1 LYILA
6 LKSGNMLGKIKPD
19 NQQHLFQTRLTEL
32 INLEHALVKLAG
44 ELDWSKMDLEF
55 QSLYSEQ
62 GRPSIPIRKIAGLL
76 MLKELFKES
85 DESVVER
92 WIENPYWQYFTGEDF
107 FQNKQ
112 PFDPSE
118 FVHFRKRLK
127 ENGLEF
133 ILSKTVALHPE
144 AKNEKEVQ
152 IDTTV
157 MEKNITFPTDAKLAK
172 KVIDNCTK
180 IAKREGITQRQ
191 TYKRVAKQHLRDAY
205 FGHHPKRKKKAT
217 MARKKLRTIG
227 KRVVR
232 ELERKLPQETL
243 KRYETEFSNYNKALT
258 QEKNSKDKIYSLHEP
273 QTACIAKGKAHKA
286 YEFGT
291 KVAVTRGRKTGV
303 ITSIKRFS
311 GNPHDS
317 KTLEETLV
325 QSQRVREQIGGTRP
339 EIASTDRGFRGVT
352 QVENTKIEIPKNTK
366 ESSRYKQDVARKRFR
381 ARAAIE
387 PTISHLKRNHS
398 LGLNFLKGV
407 AGDINN
413 AILSGI
419 GYNLKIRFNQIKV
432 QIALWLEFLI
442 LIFEN
447 VILVKNLKTQ
457 KVGF

>member
-1 LYILA
+1 
-6 LKSGNMLGKIKPD
+6 MLGKIKPD
-19 NQQHLFQTRLTEL
+19 IQQNLFQTRLTEL
-32 INLEHALVKLAG
+32 INLGHPLVKLSQ
-44 ELDWSKMDLEF
+44 ELDWSKMELEF
-55 QSLYSEQ
+55 EKLYSEQ
-62 GRPSIPIRKIAGLL
+62 GRPSIAIRKIAGLL
-76 MLKELFKES
+76 LLKAMFKES

-92 WIENPYWQYFTGEDF
+92 WIENPYWQFFTGEVF

-118 FVHFRKRLK
+118 FVHFRKRIK
-127 ENGLEF
+127 ESGLEF
-133 ILSKTVALHPE
+133 ILSQTVVLHPE
-144 AKNEKEVQ
+144 AKTEKEVQ

-172 KVIDNCTK
+172 KIIDNCVK
-180 IAKREGITQRQ
+180 ISEKEDINQRQ

-205 FGHHPKRKKKAT
+205 FGHHPKRKKKAA

-227 KRVVR
+227 NRVVR
-232 ELERKLPQETL
+232 ELERKLPEEIL
-243 KRYETEFSNYNKALT
+243 KQYETEFSTYKKVLS

-291 KVAVTRGRKTGV
+291 KVAVTRGRKTGI

-317 KTLEETLV
+317 KTLEESLK
-325 QSQRVREQIGGTRP
+325 QSQRVRELVGGTRP
-339 EIASTDRGFRGVT
+339 LIASTDRGFRGIT

-366 ESSRYKQDVARKRFR
+366 ENTRYKQDVARKRFK

-387 PTISHLKRNHS
+387 PTISHLKRNHA

-407 AGDINN
+407 AGDIHN
-413 AILSGI
+413 ALLSAI
-419 GYNLKIRFNQIKV
+419 GYNLKKRFNQIKE
-432 QIALWLEFLI
+432 QIVLCLKIVI
-442 LIFEN
+442 LIFSSDY
-447 VILVKNLKTQ
+447 LNLKVNTQ
-457 KVGF
+457 KRGF

>member
-1 LYILA
+1 
-6 LKSGNMLGKIKPD
+6 MLGKIKPD
-19 NQQHLFQTRLTEL
+19 FQQNLFQTRLTDL
-32 INLEHALVKLAG
+32 INLVHPLVKLAH
-44 ELDWSKMDLEF
+44 ELDWNKMELKF
-55 QSLYSEQ
+55 QKLYSDQ

-76 MLKELFKES
+76 LLKAMFKES

-92 WIENPYWQYFTGEDF
+92 WIENPYWQYFTGEIF

-118 FVHFRKRLK
+118 FVHFRKRLQ
-127 ENGLEF
+127 ESGLEF
-133 ILSKTVALHPE
+133 LLSQTVSLHPE
-144 AKNEKEVQ
+144 AKSEKEVQ

-172 KVIDNCTK
+172 KVIDNCSK
-180 IAKREGITQRQ
+180 IANEEGINQRQ

-205 FGHHPKRKKKAT
+205 FGHHPKRKKKAVA
-217 MARKKLRTIG
+217 ARKKLRTIAN
-227 KRVVR
+227 RVVR
-232 ELERKLPQETL
+232 ELERKLPESIL
-243 KRYETEFSNYNKALT
+243 KKYETEFVKYKKVLS
-258 QEKNSKDKIYSLHEP
+258 QERNSKDKIYSLHEP

-317 KTLEETLV
+317 KTLEESLA
-325 QSQRVREQIGGTRP
+325 QSQRVRKQIGGTRP
-339 EIASTDRGFRGVT
+339 TIASTDRGFRGVT
-352 QVENTKIEIPKNTK
+352 QVENTEIKIPKNTK
-366 ESSRYKQDVARKRFR
+366 EKSRYKQEVARKRFR

-387 PTISHLKRNHS
+387 PTISHLKRNHA

-413 AILSGI
+413 ALLSGI
-419 GYNLKIRFNQIKV
+419 GYNLKMRFNKIKEQIV
-432 QIALWLEFLI
+432 LWLGFLI
-442 LIFEN
+442 IIFQKVVFN
-447 VILVKNLKTQ
+447 TNLKTQ
-457 KVGF
+457 KVNF

>member
-1 LYILA
+1 
-6 LKSGNMLGKIKPD
+6 MLGKIKP
-19 NQQHLFQTRLTEL
+19 NFQQNLFQTRLTDL
-32 INLEHALVKLAG
+32 INLRHPLVKLAE

-55 QSLYSEQ
+55 QNLYSEQ

-76 MLKELFKES
+76 MLKEMFKES

-92 WIENPYWQYFTGEDF
+92 WIENPYWQYFTAEDF

-133 ILSKTVALHPE
+133 ILSQTVALHTD

-152 IDTTV
+152 IDMTV
-157 MEKNITFPTDAKLAK
+157 QEKNITFPTDAKLAK

-180 IAKREGITQRQ
+180 IAKKQSVKQRQ

-232 ELERKLPQETL
+232 ELERKLPEEIL
-243 KRYETEFSNYNKALT
+243 KQYETEFSNYKKALT
-258 QEKNSKDKIYSLHEP
+258 QQRNSKDKIYSLHEP

-291 KVAVTRGRKTGV
+291 KVAVTRGRKTGI

-317 KTLEETLV
+317 KTLEESLA

-339 EIASTDRGFRGVT
+339 KIASTDRGFRGKTEVDGT
-352 QVENTKIEIPKNTK
+352 LIQIPKSRK
-366 ESSRYKQDVARKRFR
+366 ETSRYKQEVARKRFR

-387 PTISHLKRNHS
+387 PTISHLKRNHA

-407 AGDINN
+407 AGDIHN
-413 AILSGI
+413 ALLAGI
-419 GYNLKIRFNQIKV
+419 GYNLKMRFNQIKA
-432 QIALWLEFLI
+432 QIIFWFEFLI
-442 LIFEN
+442 LIFDN
-447 VILVKNLKTQ
+447 IIFVINI
-457 KVGF
+457 

>member
-1 LYILA
+1 
-6 LKSGNMLGKIKPD
+6 
-19 NQQHLFQTRLTEL
+19 
-32 INLEHALVKLAG
+32 LVKI
-44 ELDWSKMDLEF
+44 EFEF
-55 QSLYSEQ
+55 QNLYSEQ

-76 MLKELFKES
+76 LLKEMFKES
-85 DESVVER
+85 DESVVDR
-92 WIENPYWQYFTGEDF
+92 WIENPYWQYFTGEYF

-127 ENGLEF
+127 EKGLEF
-133 ILSKTVALHPE
+133 LLSQTVVLHPE

-157 MEKNITFPTDAKLAK
+157 QEKNITFPTDAKLAK

-180 IAKREGITQRQ
+180 IAKREGVKQRQ

-205 FGHHPKRKKKAT
+205 FGHHPKRKRKAT

-227 KRVVR
+227 KRVLR
-232 ELERKLPQETL
+232 ELERKLPEPILRQ
-243 KRYETEFSNYNKALT
+243 YESEFSNYKKALI
-258 QEKNSKDKIYSLHEP
+258 QERNSKDKIYSLHEP

-291 KVAVTRGRKTGV
+291 KVAVTRGRKTGI

-317 KTLEETLV
+317 KTLEESLA
-325 QSQRVREQIGGTRP
+325 QSQRVRELIGGTRP
-339 EIASTDRGFRGVT
+339 TIVSTDRGFRGVT
-352 QVENTKIEIPKNTK
+352 QVGITQIEIPKNTK
-366 ESSRYKQDVARKRFR
+366 EKSRYKQEVARKRFR

-387 PTISHLKRNHS
+387 PTISHLKRNHA

-407 AGDINN
+407 AGDIHN
-413 AILSGI
+413 ALLAGI
-419 GYNLKIRFNQIKV
+419 GYNLKMRFNQIKV
-432 QIALWLEFLI
+432 QIVLCLEFLI
-442 LIFEN
+442 FVFEN
-447 VILVKNLKTQ
+447 LFLKINLKTQ
-457 KVGF
+457 KMCF

>member
-1 LYILA
+1 
-6 LKSGNMLGKIKPD
+6 MLGKIKP
-19 NQQHLFQTRLTEL
+19 NFQQNLFQTRLTDL
-32 INLEHALVKLAG
+32 INLGHPLVKLAN
-44 ELDWSKMDLEF
+44 EVAWNKMELEF
-55 QSLYSEQ
+55 ENLYSEQ

-76 MLKELFKES
+76 LLKEMFKES

-92 WIENPYWQYFTGEDF
+92 WVENPYWQYFTGEDF

-127 ENGLEF
+127 EKGLEF
-133 ILSKTVALHPE
+133 ILSQTVALHPE

-157 MEKNITFPTDAKLAK
+157 QEKNITFPTDAKLAK

-180 IAKREGITQRQ
+180 IAEKHGVKQRQ

-205 FGHHPKRKKKAT
+205 FGHHPKRKKKAI

-227 KRVVR
+227 NRVVR
-232 ELERKLPQETL
+232 ELERKLPEEIL
-243 KRYETEFSNYNKALT
+243 KQYQTEFSNYKKVLT
-258 QEKNSKDKIYSLHEP
+258 QERNSKEKIYSLHEP

-317 KTLEETLV
+317 KTLEESLA

-339 EIASTDRGFRGVT
+339 TIASTDRGFRGIAQVGNT
-352 QVENTKIEIPKNTK
+352 QIEIPKNTK
-366 ESSRYKQDVARKRFR
+366 EKSRYRQEVARKRFR

-387 PTISHLKRNHS
+387 PTISHLKRNHA

-407 AGDINN
+407 DGDINN
-413 AILSGI
+413 GLLAGI
-419 GYNLKIRFNQIKV
+419 GYNLKMRFNQIKAK
-432 QIALWLEFLI
+432 IILWLEFLI
-442 LIFEN
+442 LIFSN
-447 VILVKNLKTQ
+447 VILEKNLKTQ
-457 KVGF
+457 KVGC

>member
-1 LYILA
+1 
-6 LKSGNMLGKIKPD
+6 MLGKIKPD
-19 NQQHLFQTRLTEL
+19 FQQNLFQTRLTDL
-32 INLEHALVKLAG
+32 INLGHPLVKLAD
-44 ELDWSKMDLEF
+44 EVAWDKMELEF
-55 QSLYSEQ
+55 QNLYSDQ
-62 GRPSIPIRKIAGLL
+62 GIPSIPIRKIAGLL
-76 MLKELFKES
+76 MIKEMFKES

-92 WIENPYWQYFTGEDF
+92 WIENPYWQYFTGEYF

-127 ENGLEF
+127 EKGLEF
-133 ILSKTVALHPE
+133 ILSQTVALHPE

-180 IAKREGITQRQ
+180 IAEKEGVKQRQ

-205 FGHHPKRKKKAT
+205 FGHHPKRKKKAV

-232 ELERKLPQETL
+232 ELERKLPEEIL
-243 KRYETEFSNYNKALT
+243 KQYETEFSNYKKVLT
-258 QEKNSKDKIYSLHEP
+258 QERNSKDKIYSLHEP

-291 KVAVTRGRKTGV
+291 KVAVTRGRKTGI

-317 KTLEETLV
+317 KTLEESLA

-339 EIASTDRGFRGVT
+339 TIASTDRGFRGIA
-352 QVENTKIEIPKNTK
+352 QVENTQIEIPKNTK
-366 ESSRYKQDVARKRFR
+366 EKSRYKQDVARKRFR

-387 PTISHLKRNHS
+387 PTISHLKRNHA

-413 AILSGI
+413 ALLSGI
-419 GYNLKIRFNQIKV
+419 GYNLKMRFNQIKV
-432 QIALWLEFLI
+432 QIVLWLEFLI
-442 LIFEN
+442 HIFANVFLI
-447 VILVKNLKTQ
+447 KNLKTQ
-457 KVGF
+457 KLGC

>member
-1 LYILA
+1 
-6 LKSGNMLGKIKPD
+6 MLGKIKRD
-19 NQQHLFQTRLTEL
+19 SQQNLFKTRLTDL
-32 INLEHALVKLAG
+32 INLGHPLVKLAD
-44 ELDWSKMDLEF
+44 EVSWDKMELEF
-55 QSLYSEQ
+55 QNLYSEQ

-76 MLKELFKES
+76 LLKEMFKES

-92 WIENPYWQYFTGEDF
+92 WIENAYWQYFTGEEF
-107 FQNKQ
+107 FQTKQ

-127 ENGLEF
+127 EAGLEF
-133 ILSKTVALHPE
+133 LLSQSVALHPK

-157 MEKNITFPTDAKLAK
+157 QEKNITFPTDAKLAK

-180 IAKREGITQRQ
+180 IAGREGIKQRQ
-191 TYKRVAKQHLRDAY
+191 TYKRVAKQYLRDAY
-205 FGHHPKRKKKAT
+205 FGHHPKRKKKAV

-227 KRVVR
+227 NRVVR
-232 ELERKLPQETL
+232 ELERKLPEDLQ
-243 KRYETEFSNYNKALT
+243 KQYEAEFSNYKKVLS

-291 KVAVTRGRKTGV
+291 KVAVTRGRKTGI

-317 KTLEETLV
+317 KTLEESLA

-339 EIASTDRGFRGVT
+339 TIASTDRGFRGMT
-352 QVENTKIEIPKNTK
+352 QVGETKIEIPKNTK
-366 ESSRYKQDVARKRFR
+366 EKSRYKQEVARKRFR

-387 PTISHLKRNHS
+387 PTISHLKRNHA

-407 AGDINN
+407 AGDIHN
-413 AILSGI
+413 ALLVGI
-419 GYNLKIRFNQIKV
+419 GYNLKMRFNQIKA
-432 QIALWLEFLI
+432 QIVLWLEFFI
-442 LIFEN
+442 LIFVN
-447 VILVKNLKTQ
+447 VFFKINLKTQ

>member
-1 LYILA
+1 
-6 LKSGNMLGKIKPD
+6 
-19 NQQHLFQTRLTEL
+19 
-32 INLEHALVKLAG
+32 
-44 ELDWSKMDLEF
+44 
-55 QSLYSEQ
+55 
-62 GRPSIPIRKIAGLL
+62 
-76 MLKELFKES
+76 MLKEMFKES

-92 WIENPYWQYFTGEDF
+92 WIENPYWQYFTGEIF

-127 ENGLEF
+127 EDGLEF
-133 ILSKTVALHPE
+133 VLSQTVALHPE

-157 MEKNITFPTDAKLAK
+157 QEKNITFPTDAKLAK

-180 IAKREGITQRQ
+180 IAKKEGIKQRQ

-205 FGHHPKRKKKAT
+205 FGHHPKRKKKAI

-232 ELERKLPQETL
+232 ELERKLPEKVL
-243 KRYETEFSNYNKALT
+243 KQYETEFSNYKKALA
-258 QEKNSKDKIYSLHEP
+258 QERNSKDKIYSLHEP

-291 KVAVTRGRKTGV
+291 KVTVTRGRKTGI

-317 KTLEETLV
+317 KTLEESLA

-339 EIASTDRGFRGVT
+339 TIASTDRGFRGVT
-352 QVENTKIEIPKNTK
+352 QVGNTQIEIPKNTK
-366 ESSRYKQDVARKRFR
+366 EKSRYKQEVARKRFR

-387 PTISHLKRNHS
+387 PTISHLKRNHA
-398 LGLNFLKGV
+398 LGLNFLKGI
-407 AGDINN
+407 AGDIHN
-413 AILSGI
+413 ALLAGI
-419 GYNLKIRFNQIKV
+419 GYNLKVRFNQIKV
-432 QIALWLEFLI
+432 QLVIWLEFLMF
-442 LIFEN
+442 IFTN
-447 VILVKNLKTQ
+447 VFFKINLKTQ
-457 KVGF
+457 KVSF

>member
-1 LYILA
+1 
-6 LKSGNMLGKIKPD
+6 MLGKIKPD
-19 NQQHLFQTRLTEL
+19 FQQNLFQTRLTDL
-32 INLEHALVKLAG
+32 INLEHPLVKLAN
-44 ELDWSKMDLEF
+44 ELSWDKMELEF
-55 QSLYSEQ
+55 QSLYSDQ

-76 MLKELFKES
+76 MLKEMFKES

-92 WIENPYWQYFTGEDF
+92 WIENPYWQYFTGEIF

-127 ENGLEF
+127 EDGLEF
-133 ILSKTVALHPE
+133 VLSQTVALHPE

-157 MEKNITFPTDAKLAK
+157 QEKNITFPTDAKLAK

-180 IAKREGITQRQ
+180 IAKKEGIKQRQ

-205 FGHHPKRKKKAT
+205 FGHHPKRKKKAI

-232 ELERKLPQETL
+232 ELERKLPEKVL
-243 KRYETEFSNYNKALT
+243 KQYETEFSNYKKALA
-258 QEKNSKDKIYSLHEP
+258 QERNSKDKIYSLHEP

-291 KVAVTRGRKTGV
+291 KVAVTRGRKTGI
-303 ITSIKRFS
+303 ITSVKRFS

-317 KTLEETLV
+317 KTLEESLA

-339 EIASTDRGFRGVT
+339 TIASTDRGFRGVT
-352 QVENTKIEIPKNTK
+352 QVGNTQIEIPKNTK
-366 ESSRYKQDVARKRFR
+366 EKSRYKQEVARKRFR

-387 PTISHLKRNHS
+387 PTISHLKRNHA
-398 LGLNFLKGV
+398 LGLNFLKGI
-407 AGDINN
+407 AGDIHN
-413 AILSGI
+413 ALLAGI
-419 GYNLKIRFNQIKV
+419 GYNLKVRFNQIKV
-432 QIALWLEFLI
+432 QLVIWLEFLMF
-442 LIFEN
+442 IFTN
-447 VILVKNLKTQ
+447 VFFKINLKTQ
-457 KVGF
+457 KVSF